1 MYRTNFIM
9 KRHRLEVDQILHH
22 PINVR
27 APPAALLA
35 SQDQKLDPVGRN
47 EFGVGGR
54 LGGDAAFDGHA
65 VVIVRPRPG
74 RAVLVKRAH
83 HAHVAHDRQ
92 ASANA
97 QAPHDDIRLP
107 IVARPDARD
116 QFTDERVLLRV
127 DAGFRPQR
135 AESALESSP
144 SASEAARPW
153 TRGRMVAELVQP
165 RAASAETNV
174 SGAMGATRRE

>member
-1 MYRTNFIM
+1 MECLAAIPRSIATPSYSS
-9 KRHRLEVDQILHH
+9 
-22 PINVR
+22 
-27 APPAALLA
+27 APAQGEL
-35 SQDQKLDPVGRN
+35 
-47 EFGVGGR
+47 
-54 LGGDAAFDGHA
+54 
-65 VVIVRPRPG
+65 
-74 RAVLVKRAH
+74 VLVKRAH

-92 ASANA
+92 ASAKA

-144 SASEAARPW
+144 
-153 TRGRMVAELVQP
+153 
-165 RAASAETNV
+165 
-174 SGAMGATRRE
+174 